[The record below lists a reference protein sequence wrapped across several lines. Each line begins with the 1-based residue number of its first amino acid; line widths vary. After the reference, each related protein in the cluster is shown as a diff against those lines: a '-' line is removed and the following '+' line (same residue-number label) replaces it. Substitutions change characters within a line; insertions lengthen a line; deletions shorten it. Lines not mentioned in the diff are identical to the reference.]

1 MTLHSRKKYVSNHPF
16 ISRAPMENNQA
27 NNAPL
32 EQLNMTYDAAEDR
45 LLFRIGLAGN
55 QEIIAW
61 LTRRSS
67 KILMQLLESIPVAGE
82 SEPVFDDPRLAQEM
96 AKNEISQ
103 KLDFGKNYKRRQIV
117 NKGAIFLVSDCRLHE
132 INAQNVLEFV
142 CTNKKSIRLNM
153 NNNILMA
160 LINLLQ
166 VSVRNADW
174 ELHPESLLPAANSKP
189 ARLLH

>member
-1 MTLHSRKKYVSNHPF
+1 
-16 ISRAPMENNQA
+16 
-27 NNAPL
+27 
-32 EQLNMTYDAAEDR
+32 MTYHAAEDR

-55 QEIIAW
+55 QEIVAW

-67 KILMQLLESIPVAGE
+67 KVLMQLLDGIPVTTNTA
-82 SEPVFDDPRLAQEM
+82 PVFDDPKLAQEM

-103 KLDFGKNYKRRQIV
+103 KLDFEKDYKRRELV
-117 NKGAIFLVSDCRLHE
+117 NKGALFLVSDCRLHD
-132 INAQNVLEFV
+132 INGQHVLELV

-160 LINLLQ
+160 LINMLQ

-174 ELHPESLLPAANSKP
+174 ELYPANMLPAANAKT